1 MKLLQT
7 IGLYVA
13 VIWLIMLTLVT
24 LYSPRKYHVST
35 LQLEL
40 PAQQIWFFEPEMVPH
55 LDEWT
60 MTWEN
65 RIKLQYSINGV
76 VQYVTFASA
85 QDLTDYTNWLASLH
99 EVIGIGGE

>member
-24 LYSPRKYHVST
+24 LYSPRKYLVST

-40 PAQQIWFFEPEMVPH
+40 PPQQIWFFEPEMVPH

-65 RIKLQYSINGV
+65 RIRLRYSINGI
-76 VQYVTFASA
+76 VQYVTFTQA
-85 QDLTDYTNWLASLH
+85 QDLSAYANWLGALY
-99 EVIGIGGE
+99 EVVEGGN